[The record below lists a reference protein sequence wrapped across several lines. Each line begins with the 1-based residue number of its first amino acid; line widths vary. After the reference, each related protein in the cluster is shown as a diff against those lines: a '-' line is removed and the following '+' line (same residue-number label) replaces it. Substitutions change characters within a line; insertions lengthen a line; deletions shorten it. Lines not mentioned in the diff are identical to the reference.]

1 VPLDE
6 GFNRFAPF
14 TLCSETGPTERL
26 ALQEAEDD
34 LDLV

>member
-6 GFNRFAPF
+6 GFNRFAQF
-14 TLCSETGPTERL
+14 TLCSETGLIERL
-26 ALQEAEDD
+26 ALPEAEDD